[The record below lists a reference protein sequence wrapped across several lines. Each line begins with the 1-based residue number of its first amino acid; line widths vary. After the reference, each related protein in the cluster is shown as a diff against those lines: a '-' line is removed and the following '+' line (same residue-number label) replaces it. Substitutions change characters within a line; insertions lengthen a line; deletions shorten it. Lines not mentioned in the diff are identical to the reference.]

1 MSCGKPKP
9 LGTVTSNRPR
19 RITIQYD
26 ATAQST
32 SNGSVNLFANP
43 QTLFS
48 AWTISWKTMGGNM
61 VEMADQP
68 RGQNLALI
76 RIRWRKDKTVT
87 PAHRIT
93 YTANGVVHVLDI
105 INATDVGNQHQY
117 WDLMTTEKSI

>member
-1 MSCGKPKP
+1 MKCGKSKP
-9 LGTVTSNRPR
+9 YGSVTTNRPR

-26 ATAQST
+26 ATPQST
-32 SNGSVNLFANP
+32 TDGSVDLFTVPA
-43 QTLFS
+43 TLFQC
-48 AWTISWKTMGGNM
+48 WTISWKTMGGTM

-68 RGQNLALI
+68 RGQNAALI

-87 PAHRIT
+87 PAHRIS
-93 YTANGVVHVLDI
+93 YVANGVERILDI